1 MIGKKLVLGLAVV
14 AALAVSAA
22 SADAQKSR
30 ARNAQAHDG
39 LWFSGGLGYGSLGC
53 DNCGSREGGMTG
65 DLAFGTTISQRFL
78 VGVGASAW
86 SKSEQGGR
94 LTIST
99 LDARVRFY
107 PSTTGGFFV
116 TGGLG
121 LGSARGDFG
130 GGISATENGVG
141 TVLGLGW
148 DIRVAKNTSITP
160 YWNGFAMQN
169 NNTDANVGQA
179 GIAVTLH

>member
-1 MIGKKLVLGLAVV
+1 MIGRKLVQCLVVV
-14 AALAVSAA
+14 AAVAVSAA
-22 SADAQKSR
+22 SADAQRSR
-30 ARNAQAHDG
+30 AANTQAHDG

-65 DLAFGTTISQRFL
+65 DLAFGTTISQRLL

-86 SKSEQGGR
+86 SKSDQGAR

-130 GGISATENGVG
+130 GFSETQNGIG

-160 YWNGFAMQN
+160 YWNGFAMRSN
-169 NNTDANVGQA
+169 DINANVAQA